1 MFTIGIEVSAL
12 IRLPMANPGVAGRN
26 LNHLTF
32 SGPTVNGIT
41 HDDVTVERQ
50 VTLGAAFLPLRTLTF
65 DVDLDLLDSATTLVS
80 CDIRN
85 RMLGA
90 EWYLWRSLAL
100 RVGAYQ
106 NLAEDT
112 LGRVYT
118 GGLGVN
124 LWAVRVDLAG
134 GFSPA
139 TETFDGEEVS
149 KEIHAS
155 VRLASQ

>member
-1 MFTIGIEVSAL
+1 M
-12 IRLPMANPGVAGRN
+12 
-26 LNHLTF
+26 H
-32 SGPTVNGIT
+32 GIT

-50 VTLGAAFLPLRTLTF
+50 VTFGAAFLPLRTLTF
-65 DVDLDLLDSATTLVS
+65 EVDLFDSATTLIS
-80 CDIRN
+80 YDIRN
-85 RMLGA
+85 RMLDV
-90 EWYLWRSLAL
+90 EWYLWRSLTL
-100 RVGAYQ
+100 GVGAYQ

-124 LWAVRVDLAG
+124 LWLVRVDLAG

-139 TETFDGEEVS
+139 TETFDGEEVP

-155 VRLASQ
+155 VRLASQW

>member
-1 MFTIGIEVSAL
+1 M
-12 IRLPMANPGVAGRN
+12 
-26 LNHLTF
+26 H
-32 SGPTVNGIT
+32 GIT

-50 VTLGAAFLPLRTLTF
+50 VTFGAAFLLLRTLTF
-65 DVDLDLLDSATTLVS
+65 EVDLFDSATTLIS
-80 CDIRN
+80 YDIRN
-85 RMLGA
+85 RMLGV
-90 EWYLWRSLAL
+90 EWYLWRTLAL
-100 RVGAYQ
+100 GVGAYQ
-106 NLAEDT
+106 NFAEDT

-124 LWAVRVDLAG
+124 LWVVRVDLAG

-149 KEIHAS
+149 KQIHAS